1 MMLVYEAG
9 FVLSFEVYVQ
19 MIQVYSFLMKIVGY
33 MCIIG
38 EDDYVML
45 DRKVICDVKVVFKC
59 GEEVMFYFYIINS
72 IFFGWKLVCE

>member
-1 MMLVYEAG
+1 
-9 FVLSFEVYVQ
+9 
-19 MIQVYSFLMKIVGY
+19 MKIVGY

-38 EDDYVML
+38 DDDYVML
-45 DRKVICDVKVVFKC
+45 DRKVICDVKVVYKC